1 MNTRLANLFFVS
13 ALAMGIVSPA
23 MAGDS
28 FTIKGFIPGIAD
40 STKVTL
46 VNVDGADP
54 KMIAEVI
61 TTDGN
66 FSFSNSVDMPSMCM
80 GHRTKRSMDLL
91 VNVGESLLMSTSYD
105 DVGWMDKI
113 KRSGRWFTW
122 AYVWFT
128 F

>member
-1 MNTRLANLFFVS
+1 MIRVLSLILCMSVWVVS
-13 ALAMGIVSPA
+13 M
-23 MAGDS
+23 
-28 FTIKGFIPGIAD
+28 
-40 STKVTL
+40 STEQIY
-46 VNVDGADP
+46 DEP
-54 KMIAEVI
+54 
-61 TTDGN
+61 
-66 FSFSNSVDMPSMCM
+66 M

>member
-1 MNTRLANLFFVS
+1 MQ
-13 ALAMGIVSPA
+13 GE
-23 MAGDS
+23 
-28 FTIKGFIPGIAD
+28 
-40 STKVTL
+40 TL
-46 VNVDGADP
+46 
-54 KMIAEVI
+54 
-61 TTDGN
+61 
-66 FSFSNSVDMPSMCM
+66 M

>member
-1 MNTRLANLFFVS
+1 MRIS
-13 ALAMGIVSPA
+13 KPHIY
-23 MAGDS
+23 
-28 FTIKGFIPGIAD
+28 
-40 STKVTL
+40 
-46 VNVDGADP
+46 
-54 KMIAEVI
+54 
-61 TTDGN
+61 
-66 FSFSNSVDMPSMCM
+66 M